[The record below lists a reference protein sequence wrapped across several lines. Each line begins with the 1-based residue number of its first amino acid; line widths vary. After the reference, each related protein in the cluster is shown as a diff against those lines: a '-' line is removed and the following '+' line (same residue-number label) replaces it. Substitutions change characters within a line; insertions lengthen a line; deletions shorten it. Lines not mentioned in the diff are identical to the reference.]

1 IDKSGW
7 AGVVGKIEGGEKA
20 TEIINEGKPLT
31 STTGNEHSDEEPVAR
46 HDQVLAREERRARPR
61 RSCATGRLRR
71 GTNPGGG
78 RCGRRCRRPGF
89 PSPTGPPPRGGR
101 RPRGGRPADRMAGD
115 DGSGSEPR
123 TYCQQTAVHCLLAA
137 SVLSR

>member
-71 GTNPGGG
+71 ATNRDGS
-78 RCGRRCRRPGF
+78 RCGRRCRRRGSR
-89 PSPTGPPPRGGR
+89 SPTAQPPPAGPG
-101 RPRGGRPADRMAGD
+101 PAGGRPPRPMARGH
-115 DGSGSEPR
+115 GGGREPR
-123 TYCQQTAVHCLLAA
+123 
-137 SVLSR
+137 